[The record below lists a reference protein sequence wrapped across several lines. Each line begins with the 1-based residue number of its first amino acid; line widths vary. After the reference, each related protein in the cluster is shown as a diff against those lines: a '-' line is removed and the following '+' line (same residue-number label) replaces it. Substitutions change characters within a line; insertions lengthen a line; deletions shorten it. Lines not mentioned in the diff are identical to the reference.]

1 MMQDSSGVC
10 VLGVNSVSM
19 DERDLA
25 KLCLQGD
32 AAARKELYA
41 RYAPSLFKVCLRY
54 APDRAAAEDTLHDGF
69 IKIFDSINK
78 YSFKEEGSLAA
89 WCRRVMVNLAIDRL
103 RKEKKLQL
111 QYTDRPPEP
120 DTDGPPASLVRR
132 IPPEVLQGFINEL
145 PPGYRTIFNLFAVD
159 GLPHREIAR
168 MLGIKENSSSSQYAR
183 AKQILAHKIKN
194 WLNNAAE

>member
-1 MMQDSSGVC
+1 
-10 VLGVNSVSM
+10 M

-25 KLCLQGD
+25 KLCLKGD

-41 RYAPSLFKVCLRY
+41 RYAPGLFKVCLRY

-69 IKIFDSINK
+69 IKIFNSINK
-78 YSFKEEGSLAA
+78 YSYTEEGSLAA
-89 WCRRVMVNLAIDRL
+89 WCRRVMVNLSIDKL
-103 RKEKKLQL
+103 RKDKKLQL
-111 QYTDRPPEP
+111 HFTDRPPEP
-120 DTDGPPASLVRR
+120 DDEAPPASLVRK
-132 IPPEVLQGFINEL
+132 IPPEVLKGFINEL

-183 AKQILAHKIKN
+183 AKQILAKRIKD
-194 WLNNAAE
+194 WLKNAAE